1 MDIDYDM
8 NEISLHDEDI
18 EAVPEIIVSVMS
30 MMRKKWEYNITA
42 SAMELDEDATMELK
56 KEHEEDEASNSS
68 DEEEKEADVQRSE
81 SDLNEEKPLR
91 DLTEKK
97 DDASNARR
105 VYTQQDIN
113 KLIALL
119 VEQVPIKDAAL
130 RTGINEKSAYRFKS
144 QWQKTGEVPQQKKR
158 GRRMGTV
165 SELTEKHSKFIID
178 LVDEHSTTT
187 VAGIHELLLIEFPSL
202 SVSPSAVYRHL
213 RTSCALSM
221 KKLEK
226 ISVARNSEETL
237 KKRKETILQWLADKE
252 MDFENNCVF
261 LDEAGFN
268 LHMTRTRGWSK
279 KGAPA
284 KTTVPASKGT
294 TITILGAI
302 SSAGIIDI
310 SLRKPIMVSGAKK
323 RRVDGKVV
331 TTTAKVGTRAEHYLN
346 YLSNVMD
353 VLDRNNMKG
362 FYLVMDNA
370 PIHKP
375 ATIRNLIES
384 RGYKCVYL
392 PPYSPFL
399 NPIELFWSKV
409 KYGVKRK
416 PFETGETLTPRIMD
430 ACSKVT
436 KKDCQGWIH
445 HSLGFFEK
453 CLALEKNL

>member
-1 MDIDYDM
+1 
-8 NEISLHDEDI
+8 
-18 EAVPEIIVSVMS
+18 
-30 MMRKKWEYNITA
+30 
-42 SAMELDEDATMELK
+42 
-56 KEHEEDEASNSS
+56 
-68 DEEEKEADVQRSE
+68 
-81 SDLNEEKPLR
+81 
-91 DLTEKK
+91 
-97 DDASNARR
+97 
-105 VYTQQDIN
+105 
-113 KLIALL
+113 
-119 VEQVPIKDAAL
+119 
-130 RTGINEKSAYRFKS
+130 
-144 QWQKTGEVPQQKKR
+144 
-158 GRRMGTV
+158 
-165 SELTEKHSKFIID
+165 
-178 LVDEHSTTT
+178 
-187 VAGIHELLLIEFPSL
+187 
-202 SVSPSAVYRHL
+202 
-213 RTSCALSM
+213 M

-294 TITILGAI
+294 TITILSAI
-302 SSAGIIDI
+302 SSASVIDI

-323 RRVDGKVV
+323 RKVDGKVV
-331 TTTAKVGTRAEHYLN
+331 TTTAKVGTRAEHYLS

-353 VLDRNNMKG
+353 ILDRNNMRG

-375 ATIRNLIES
+375 ATVRNLIES
-384 RGYKCVYL
+384 RGYRCAYL

-436 KKDCQGWIH
+436 MKDCQGWIH

>member
-1 MDIDYDM
+1 
-8 NEISLHDEDI
+8 
-18 EAVPEIIVSVMS
+18 
-30 MMRKKWEYNITA
+30 
-42 SAMELDEDATMELK
+42 
-56 KEHEEDEASNSS
+56 
-68 DEEEKEADVQRSE
+68 
-81 SDLNEEKPLR
+81 
-91 DLTEKK
+91 
-97 DDASNARR
+97 
-105 VYTQQDIN
+105 
-113 KLIALL
+113 
-119 VEQVPIKDAAL
+119 
-130 RTGINEKSAYRFKS
+130 
-144 QWQKTGEVPQQKKR
+144 
-158 GRRMGTV
+158 
-165 SELTEKHSKFIID
+165 
-178 LVDEHSTTT
+178 
-187 VAGIHELLLIEFPSL
+187 
-202 SVSPSAVYRHL
+202 
-213 RTSCALSM
+213 M

-302 SSAGIIDI
+302 SSAGVIDI

-353 VLDRNNMKG
+353 VLGRNNMGG
-362 FYLVMDNA
+362 FYLVMDHA

-375 ATIRNLIES
+375 AT
-384 RGYKCVYL
+384 
-392 PPYSPFL
+392 
-399 NPIELFWSKV
+399 V

-416 PFETGETLTPRIMD
+416 PFETGETHIPRIMD

-453 CLALEKNL
+453 CLALKKNL